1 MLGGLFNKIKQGIQ
15 KTKEKIT
22 GGIQS
27 VLSTFRKI
35 DEDAINQ
42 IEEILISAD
51 VGVAATD
58 RICGKLREKMK
69 KGDLKSADDA
79 MFWIKTEIKEILNSA
94 KPDSAA
100 PIPHPPF
107 LIMFVGVNGS
117 GKTTSIAKMANFL
130 KNQGKSV
137 MLCAGDTFRAAA
149 VEQLSIWADRLKVP
163 IVKGQIGS
171 DPAAVVYDACESA
184 VNKKADYLLIDTA
197 GRLQNKENLMK
208 ELEKVT
214 RVIGKKIPRGPHEV
228 LLVLDATVG
237 QNALSQAASFKQMS
251 NVSGIFLSK
260 LDGSAKGGII
270 IAIAQEHRIPVK
282 YIGTGE
288 RVEDMAEFS
297 ADSFVD
303 ALFE

>member
-22 GGIQS
+22 GGIKS

-58 RICGKLREKMK
+58 RICKKLREKMK
-69 KGDLKSADDA
+69 KGDLKSAEDA
-79 MFWIKTEIKEILNSA
+79 MFWIKSEIKDILNSA
-94 KPDSAA
+94 ANKSDIRSPQS
-100 PIPHPPF
+100 PIVV
-107 LIMFVGVNGS
+107 MFVGVNGS
-117 GKTTSIAKMANFL
+117 GKTTSIAKMTNYL

-149 VEQLSIWADRLKVP
+149 VEQLTIWADRMKVP
-163 IVKGQIGS
+163 IVKAQTGS
-171 DPAAVVYDACESA
+171 DPAAVVFDACESA
-184 VNKKADYLLIDTA
+184 LNKKVDYLLIDTA

-214 RVIGKKIPRGPHEV
+214 RVISKKIPRGPDEV

-237 QNALSQAASFKQMS
+237 QNALSQAASFKQIS

-270 IAIAQEHRIPVK
+270 IAIAQEQQIPVK

-288 RVEDMAEFS
+288 TVEDMSEFS
-297 ADSFVD
+297 ADSFAD